1 MWVDDNIWET
11 FMVKFMYLIELNS
24 TNTIKISNR
33 VTNLFEPVNPSLMVN
48 LPLIKMIETGIYSTY
63 LQK

>member
-1 MWVDDNIWET
+1 
-11 FMVKFMYLIELNS
+11 MVKLMYLVLIDLNS

-48 LPLIKMIETGIYSTY
+48 LPLIKRIETGIYSTY
-63 LQK
+63 LQ